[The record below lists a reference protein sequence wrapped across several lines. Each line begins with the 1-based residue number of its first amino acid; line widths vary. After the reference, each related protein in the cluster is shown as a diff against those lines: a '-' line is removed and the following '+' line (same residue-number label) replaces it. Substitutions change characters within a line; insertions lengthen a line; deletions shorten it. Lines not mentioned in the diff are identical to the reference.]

1 MSTLSVWS
9 RRDPFAELD
18 TLVRTAFGPVA
29 GRSGTATA
37 AFTPSA
43 ELDRDGD
50 DAIVRLEL
58 PGVDVDK
65 DVTVEVHDG
74 QLTVRGERRDERSES
89 TAGRRLHEVR
99 YGAFRRT
106 FDLPSHVGDDAV
118 SATYDAG
125 VLTVRVAGA
134 YAGVQA
140 RRIPVSATA
149 AAPAIESDKDHHNG
163 ESAA

>member
-29 GRSGTATA
+29 GRSGKAPA
-37 AFTPSA
+37 AFTPAA

-50 DAIVRLEL
+50 DAIVRLAL

-74 QLTVRGERRDERSES
+74 QLTVRGERRDERSED
-89 TAGRRLHEVR
+89 TAGRRLREVR

-106 FDLPSHVGDDAV
+106 FDLPSH
-118 SATYDAG
+118 
-125 VLTVRVAGA
+125 
-134 YAGVQA
+134 
-140 RRIPVSATA
+140 
-149 AAPAIESDKDHHNG
+149 
-163 ESAA
+163 

>member
-18 TLVRTAFGPVA
+18 TLVRTAFGPPA
-29 GRSGTATA
+29 GRSGTAPA
-37 AFTPSA
+37 AFSPAA

-58 PGVDVDK
+58 PGVDVD
-65 DVTVEVHDG
+65 DVTVEVDDG
-74 QLTVRGERRDERSES
+74 QLTVRGERRDERSDN
-89 TAGRRLHEVR
+89 TAGGRLHEVR
-99 YGAFRRT
+99 YGAFRRS
-106 FDLPSHVGDDAV
+106 FDLPAHVGDDAV
-118 SATYDAG
+118 TATYDAG

-140 RRIPVSATA
+140 RRIPVTAT
-149 AAPAIESDKDHHNG
+149 APAIESVEERKDG
-163 ESAA
+163 ETAA